1 MANTRDLQR
10 RIRSVKGTQQIT
22 KAMKMVAAAKLRR
35 AQAAVTEA
43 RPYADTMARVLARVS
58 ERTDYAHPLLEQ
70 REGKRAWVVVITSDK
85 GLCGSFNANLLR
97 QVEKDLR
104 SSDRW
109 RGVEVI
115 AIGRKAAD
123 YFKNRDFAVVHEER
137 EIMSNLGVD
146 DGSRLAEMCM
156 KAFMSGQVDQ
166 VWLYYNRFIN
176 LIQQKITL
184 ERLLPIEPPTVED
197 TTATDEHVD
206 FLYEPDAAGLLDTLL
221 PGYVE
226 AMVGTSLLDSI
237 AAEQAARMTSMDAAT
252 KNAGEMIDG
261 LTLLY
266 NRTRQAAITKELI
279 EIVSGAKAL
288 EE

>member
-1 MANTRDLQR
+1 
-10 RIRSVKGTQQIT
+10 
-22 KAMKMVAAAKLRR
+22 MKMVAAAKLRR
-35 AQAAVTEA
+35 AQTAVTEA
-43 RPYADTMARVLARVS
+43 RPYADTLARVLARVS
-58 ERTDYAHPLLEQ
+58 DRTDYAHPLLER

-109 RGVEVI
+109 QGVEVV
-115 AIGRKAAD
+115 AIGRKAAE

-137 EIMSNLGVD
+137 QIMSNLGID
-146 DGSRLAEMCM
+146 DGARLAEMCI
-156 KAFMSGQVDQ
+156 KAFKSGQVDA

-184 ERLLPIEPPTVED
+184 EPLLPIEPPTIED
-197 TTATDEHVD
+197 TTATDDQVD
-206 FLYEPDAAGLLDTLL
+206 FLYEPDPAGLLETLL

-226 AMVGTSLLDSI
+226 AMVETSLLDSI
-237 AAEQAARMTSMDAAT
+237 AAEHAARMTSMDAAT
-252 KNAGEMIDG
+252 KNAGEMIDA
-261 LTLLY
+261 LTLLF

-279 EIVSGAKAL
+279 EIVSGAQAL
-288 EE
+288 EQ